1 MNFRRLAIAVGILAT
16 CGAVFYQSRSA
27 AQAPGNDTQASS
39 KESIEV
45 RYARARLRQA
55 ELTLQ
60 KAQELNKKMGGT
72 LIGGTVSQFS
82 DDVDFAKY
90 QLQLAL
96 HPEADSLRGIIAR
109 AELDLRMAET
119 RLKKAV
125 EANQRAP
132 EVVSAADV
140 ERSRL
145 GVEVIKLRIER
156 GKSLA
161 GASPDVKLQWQV
173 NVLADEL
180 SRVREQTNLL
190 NQNRYP
196 QF

>member
-1 MNFRRLAIAVGILAT
+1 MNFRRLAITLSILAT
-16 CGAVFYQSRSA
+16 CGALFYQSRSV
-27 AQAPGNDTQASS
+27 AQAPDKDAQASN
-39 KESIEV
+39 KEPIEV

-60 KAQELNKKMGGT
+60 KAQDLNKKMGGT

-82 DDVDFAKY
+82 DDVEFAKY
-90 QLQLAL
+90 QLQLAQ

-119 RLKKAV
+119 RLKKV
-125 EANQRAP
+125 IETNQRAP

-145 GVEVIKLRIER
+145 SVEVIKLRIER

-161 GASPDVKLQWQV
+161 DASTDAKLQWQID
-173 NVLADEL
+173 VLADEL
-180 SRVREQTNLL
+180 ARVREQTNLL